1 MDITQLI
8 LDDHEQ
14 QRRLFA
20 ALDEVDRAD
29 PRSLATLWDRLATFL
44 EVHARAEEEIF
55 YPPLLDL
62 GSGATD
68 ADSAEEETEDAI
80 GDHNSIRA
88 AIAESRRHEPGSD
101 GWWEAVDA
109 ARRSNSAHMGEEER
123 QGLADFRRHADADL
137 RHRLGVQFSAYESEH
152 ATGVPAEE
160 LDPETYVADH
170 G

>member
-20 ALDEVDRAD
+20 ALDEADRRD
-29 PRSLATLWDRLATFL
+29 PGVLATLWDGLATFL

-55 YPPLLDL
+55 YPPLLEL

-68 ADSAEEETEDAI
+68 AESAEEETEDAI
-80 GDHNSIRA
+80 GDHNAIRD

-109 ARRSNSAHMGEEER
+109 ARRSNSVHMGEEER
-123 QGLADFRRHADADL
+123 QGLADFRRHADPDL

-152 ATGVPAEE
+152 AAGVAAED
-160 LDPETYVADH
+160 LDPEAYVADH